1 MQVFRKNTIAKKL
14 MFYIVIFSSIVTLF
28 LTAIQLYRDYV
39 YEVKSLEKRISQLEQ
54 SHLGRVNTI

>member
-1 MQVFRKNTIAKKL
+1 